1 MSLGVVIKG
10 PEGVVLAADSRLTLE
25 AQNIQRSMVI
35 PVTFD
40 NASKLL
46 SFSGLDSDL
55 GDPHRY
61 VAVITY
67 GQAVIGTDINDL
79 RTAHSYVPEL
89 VGKLGDVRLTTAG
102 YAEVISE
109 FFMEQWNDKMP
120 ADHKGGPMTFVVGG
134 IDEGEAYGKIFLF
147 TIPNEPKPVE
157 QNKDEFGITWGG
169 QVEYATRL
177 IYGYDPNL
185 LGAIEKALNLDSTA
199 LALVQEAI
207 RPLRMPVPYSVL
219 PLQDCI
225 DYATFLI
232 DATTKAQSLGIG
244 LRGVGGPIDVVTITR
259 TEGLR
264 FIQQKIL
271 HGTK

>member
-25 AQNIQRSMVI
+25 AQNPQRSMVI

-46 SFSGLDSDL
+46 TFGSSDSGLNDF
-55 GDPHRY
+55 HRH
-61 VAVITY
+61 VAAVTY
-67 GQAVIGTDINDL
+67 GQAVIGTELNDL
-79 RTAHSYVPEL
+79 RTAHSFVPEL
-89 VGKLGDVRLTTAG
+89 VGKLGEVRLTTAR

-109 FFMEQWNDKMP
+109 FFMDQWKNKMP
-120 ADHKGGPMTFVVGG
+120 ADYKGGAMTFVVGG
-134 IDEGEAYGKIFLF
+134 IDEGEAYGKTFLF
-147 TIPNEPKPVE
+147 TIPFEPKPVE
-157 QNKDEFGITWGG
+157 QSKDEFGITWGG

-177 IYGYDPNL
+177 IYGHDPKL
-185 LGAIEKALNLDSTA
+185 LSAIENSLNLDSTA

-207 RPLRMPVPYSVL
+207 RPFRMPVPYSIL

-232 DATTKAQSLGIG
+232 DLTTKAQSLGIG

-264 FIQQKIL
+264 FIQQKAL
-271 HGTK
+271 HGTS